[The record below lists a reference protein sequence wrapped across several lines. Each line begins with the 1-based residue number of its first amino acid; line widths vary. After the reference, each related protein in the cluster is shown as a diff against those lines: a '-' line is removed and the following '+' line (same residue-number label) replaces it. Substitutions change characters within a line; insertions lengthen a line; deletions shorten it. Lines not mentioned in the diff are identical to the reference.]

1 MHSIVHEGLPTWV
14 ACDCPSHGIPTAAM
28 DSDDFDR
35 VTTALDSA
43 MVVVTTAAG
52 DERAGCLVGFHTQVS
67 IVPRRYAVWLSKAN
81 HTFRVALLARQ
92 LAVHALT
99 NDDGDLAELFGTQ
112 SGDDVDKFA
121 ACEWRPLDDG
131 LPRLTACRAGMVL
144 RRTGLFDDGGDHVC
158 FVGAPVD
165 AWGDGPFEPLR
176 LSDVGDLDAGHD
188 VDERPVPPTER
199 AG

>member
-1 MHSIVHEGLPTWV
+1 MDGREAFDELV
-14 ACDCPSHGIPTAAM
+14 A
-28 DSDDFDR
+28 
-35 VTTALDSA
+35 ALDGA
-43 MVVVTTAAG
+43 LVVVTVAAG
-52 DERAGCLVGFHTQVS
+52 DERAGCLVGFHSQCS
-67 IVPRRYAVWLSKAN
+67 IDPPRYALWLSKAN
-81 HTFRVALLARQ
+81 HTFRVALHARH
-92 LAVHALT
+92 LAVHLLA
-99 NDDGDLAELFGTQ
+99 DADHDLAALFGGET
-112 SGDDVDKFA
+112 GDDVDKFA
-121 ACEWRPLDDG
+121 ACEWRTLDDG